1 MVTGASVWVT
11 VETAGVTVLVAAA
24 SVLVA
29 VETTGSAVL
38 VTDPS
43 VPPALDVAW
52 VTVLLTCASPLA
64 VCLAAGVLV
73 PATGESAWA
82 AGLTTGVTVFVTG
95 ASACPAA
102 GCAEA
107 VDVGTVAELPLP
119 AEESLLAP
127 EGWVSVGDC
136 PVVALEPPVVD
147 EPLPW
152 EPLLEV
158 PPCWPKFTTEVAEET
173 GFVAALTAESTDERA
188 EDGADPRGDRV
199 SRVDACACLENS
211 IMTTKIPAAT
221 IASCIARRATRRA
234 IGCGMSSSHSPE
246 PEDVARVLP
255 AFCGS
260 MPRARG

>member
-1 MVTGASVWVT
+1 LVTGVSVWVT
-11 VETAGVTVLVAAA
+11 VETTGVTVLVAGVRVLVAVDTTGVA
-24 SVLVA
+24 VLVAGARTLVA

-52 VTVLLTCASPLA
+52 VTVLLACASPPV
-64 VCLAAGVLV
+64 VCLTTGVLV
-73 PATGESAWA
+73 GTTGESAWV
-82 AGLTTGVTVFVTG
+82 AGLTTGETVFVTG
-95 ASACPAA
+95 ATACPAA
-102 GCAEA
+102 GC
-107 VDVGTVAELPLP
+107 
-119 AEESLLAP
+119 S
-127 EGWVSVGDC
+127 
-136 PVVALEPPVVD
+136 D
-147 EPLPW
+147 EPVPEEPVPW

-158 PPCWPKFTTEVAEET
+158 PPCWPKFTAEVAEVT
-173 GFVAALTAESTDERA
+173 GFVAALTAEPTDERA
-188 EDGADPRGDRV
+188 EDGADPRGVRV

-211 IMTTKIPAAT
+211 IMMTKIPAAT

-260 MPRARG
+260 MQRARG